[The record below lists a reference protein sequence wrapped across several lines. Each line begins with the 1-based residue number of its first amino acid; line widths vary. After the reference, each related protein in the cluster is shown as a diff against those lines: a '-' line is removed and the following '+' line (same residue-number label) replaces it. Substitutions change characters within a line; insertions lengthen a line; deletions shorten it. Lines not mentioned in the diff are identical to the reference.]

1 MYRCKECNA
10 EYREKVEYCECGNN
24 TFDYI
29 EDVPPA
35 KSTKY
40 KQPLSL
46 EQKSEIVSRI
56 FFALCI
62 ILSILVWLIP
72 VGNKKTVKK
81 QPQNITKQQTKIN
94 KTQIPNIDKIWDD
107 TPIYN
112 PEPVE
117 SKPEQTRPLTPAEYV
132 EQMKNSVTQQIFN
145 QPKTATN
152 TNFQDIQKIQKVQKV
167 QKPQNISKPIPKQAP
182 QKQEQ
187 VQKKNNIIIR
197 QRNEMSVNPE
207 LLTPPKT
214 QKPAYNPNSA
224 EMLRYKNN
232 LRAALFSK
240 FAVGSIQGSG
250 ECSIQFSVDKTGKL
264 INRKFSKES
273 SNKGL
278 NDTVY
283 YMLMSVPRFTPPPS
297 EYNGKTIRMNFK
309 INNGNYEI
317 SIH

>member
-10 EYREKVEYCECGNN
+10 EYSKKVEYCECGNN

-29 EDVPPA
+29 EDFPPA
-35 KSTKY
+35 SSTKI

-62 ILSILVWLIP
+62 ILSILVWSIP
-72 VGNKKTVKK
+72 VNTKKTDKK
-81 QPQNITKQQTKIN
+81 QIQNIPKQETQIN
-94 KTQIPNIDKIWDD
+94 KTSIPDIDKIWDD
-107 TPIYN
+107 TPQY
-112 PEPVE
+112 EP
-117 SKPEQTRPLTPAEYV
+117 KPVSQKEPQKLSPAEYV
-132 EQMKNSVTQQIFN
+132 EQMTQSVTQQIFK
-145 QPKTATN
+145 QPKTANN
-152 TNFQDIQKIQKVQKV
+152 TNIQ
-167 QKPQNISKPIPKQAP
+167 PKQTKQQP
-182 QKQEQ
+182 QQKNNSEQIQNQALKKQEQ
-187 VQKKNNIIIR
+187 VQKKNNVVTK
-197 QRNEMSVNPE
+197 QQKEMPVNPE
-207 LLTPPKT
+207 LLTPAKP

-250 ECSIQFSVDKTGKL
+250 ECSIEFSLDKTGKL

-283 YMLMSVPRFTPPPS
+283 YMLMSVPQFSPPPA
-297 EYNGKTIRMNFK
+297 EYNGETIRMNFK
-309 INNGNYEI
+309 INNGDYEI
-317 SIH
+317 TIH